1 MDVVED
7 IEKELEEKSIER
19 DLTGIEVVEAEV
31 ASAPANITSGT
42 PHEVGAEEESKPVK
56 KTKRVRSEKQIAAF
70 EKARLKRAEGIA
82 ARKKEK
88 EEIKEQKKLQKQ
100 EEKKVKFKPEIESV
114 ISKEQSIS
122 KPVINTTPSVAGP
135 REQVVQNHYYYYGT
149 PPPDH
154 AGGHNNTRKKKK
166 KKSKRPPTPSSSSA
180 SESESE
186 SEEEEKQIQQQ
197 QQYYEVPKPSYKFS
211 YA

>member
-31 ASAPANITSGT
+31 AANITSGT

>member
-31 ASAPANITSGT
+31 AANITSGT
-42 PHEVGAEEESKPVK
+42 PRAEEESKPVK

>member
-31 ASAPANITSGT
+31 AANITSGT
-42 PHEVGAEEESKPVK
+42 PRAEEESKPVK

-149 PPPDH
+149 PPPAGTQH

>member
-42 PHEVGAEEESKPVK
+42 PRAEEESKPVK